1 MPRRNSR
8 IFYFLRTSSGA
19 GKFAAYQYIRHHGH
33 ISISSP
39 PNFKQACLG
48 SLANRLIW
56 MLEQWLNRSN
66 ICCRPDYKKAGERI
80 LNPAGIIML

>member
-1 MPRRNSR
+1 
-8 IFYFLRTSSGA
+8 
-19 GKFAAYQYIRHHGH
+19 
-33 ISISSP
+33 
-39 PNFKQACLG
+39 
-48 SLANRLIW
+48 